1 MLANRMPFLLWIIY
15 VIFQFLG
22 ALAALFFAYYIVF
35 PDAESIKPPFNE
47 PQSSSDRVSIV
58 LQQMVLGIFLFT
70 IFLYVTE
77 CPHISVF
84 SAIAI
89 GAAIIASSL
98 GASTLLTG
106 ISLNPNIPLSMAV
119 KGQLDAGE
127 IWVYVIGTF
136 LGALL
141 AAVLYWIFKYNFN
154 SEYLKD
160 TKGRYYTDE
169 CGNTYMKTKVKKQ
182 CYVDGEQKKEML
194 IKTEKNS
201 TFIPEYFMEKDYEHM
216 DNLGL
221 SDKSLKRNKADQMN
235 FLIREELNHYDEN
248 MDEKEKEKK
257 IINLITN
264 NYELEYEKSDD
275 EKFDYMISDKK

>member
-1 MLANRMPFLLWIIY
+1 
-15 VIFQFLG
+15 
-22 ALAALFFAYYIVF
+22 
-35 PDAESIKPPFNE
+35 
-47 PQSSSDRVSIV
+47 
-58 LQQMVLGIFLFT
+58 
-70 IFLYVTE
+70 
-77 CPHISVF
+77 
-84 SAIAI
+84 
-89 GAAIIASSL
+89 
-98 GASTLLTG
+98 
-106 ISLNPNIPLSMAV
+106 
-119 KGQLDAGE
+119 
-127 IWVYVIGTF
+127 
-136 LGALL
+136 
-141 AAVLYWIFKYNFN
+141 
-154 SEYLKD
+154 LKD